1 MEEFWDQEEVLA
13 DLPENDG
20 TEHLDSL
27 KIYLRQISQNKL
39 LTQDEQ
45 LELTAFIGDASLEL
59 RRHVYQF
66 GFVLLEH
73 LKLLSECDEENLN
86 DYFPPSS
93 LLGDHD
99 NLLSPEVFL
108 TKIPVWAQEIK
119 QAYETL
125 SKAWN
130 AHSPEVNACRERAAA
145 LMLRYPITN
154 DFVREW
160 YDVAIEYSHL
170 TREQINR
177 LIAGE
182 AFQMSDGQKELL
194 EKKLLMPADAF
205 LALLQNTEEHRRK
218 VEAARKQMLEAN
230 LRLVVSIAKKYQNRG
245 LPLIDLIQEGN
256 IGLMKALD
264 KFDYRLG
271 HKFCTYATWWI
282 KQSVNRSIAD
292 QSRVIRIPIHM
303 INTINAINAAEQRF
317 IQENGREPGVEE
329 LAAKLDMPV
338 SRVSAIRKM
347 ARQPLSLQAPI
358 SNSEEESATLENV
371 ISDQANDPIEDI
383 SAKVIREK
391 LYEALGTLSEREQ
404 QIIIMRFGLN
414 GETPKTLVEV
424 SKHFELTRER
434 IRQIESKTLEKLRA
448 PARLKFFDNI
458 FSLK

>member
-1 MEEFWDQEEVLA
+1 MEEFWEQEEVLA
-13 DLPENDG
+13 DIPTDEG
-20 TEHLDSL
+20 AEHLDSL

-39 LTQDEQ
+39 LTQEEQ
-45 LELTAFIGDASLEL
+45 LELTAFVGEASMEL
-59 RRHVYQF
+59 RRRVYHF

-73 LKLLSECDEENLN
+73 LKLLSGCDEESIN

-93 LLGDHD
+93 LLDAE
-99 NLLSPEVFL
+99 NKLLSPENFIM
-108 TKIPVWAQEIK
+108 KIPGWAAEIK
-119 QAYETL
+119 KTYEKFNQAWE
-125 SKAWN
+125 KQ
-130 AHSPEVNACRERAAA
+130 SPDLDSCREQAIAM
-145 LMLRYPITN
+145 MLRYPVTN
-154 DFVREW
+154 DFIREW

-170 TREQINR
+170 TREQLDR
-177 LIAGE
+177 LL
-182 AFQMSDGQKELL
+182 SGQTVVMPDVQRLLL
-194 EKKLLMPADAF
+194 EKKLLMPADDF
-205 LALLQNTEEHRRK
+205 MALLQNTEEHRRR
-218 VEAARKQMLEAN
+218 VESARKQMLEAN

-256 IGLMKALD
+256 IGLMRALD

-317 IQENGREPGVEE
+317 IQENGREPSVEE
-329 LAAKLDMPV
+329 LAARLDMPV

-347 ARQPLSLQAPI
+347 ARQPLSLQAPM
-358 SNSEEESATLENV
+358 NNEEESSTLEN
-371 ISDQANDPIEDI
+371 IICDQENDPVEDI

-391 LYEALGTLSEREQ
+391 LFEALGTLSEREQ
-404 QIIIMRFGLN
+404 QIIIMRFGLD
-414 GETPKTLVEV
+414 GEAPRTLVEV

-458 FSLK
+458 FHTK